1 MGTGCRAK
9 KAKVGLMRKSYDIP
23 IEVAISTLKEL
34 AYCRLLTAR
43 ERDAIKYALIFLMDF
58 AGMERMF

>member
-1 MGTGCRAK
+1 
-9 KAKVGLMRKSYDIP
+9 MRKSHDIP